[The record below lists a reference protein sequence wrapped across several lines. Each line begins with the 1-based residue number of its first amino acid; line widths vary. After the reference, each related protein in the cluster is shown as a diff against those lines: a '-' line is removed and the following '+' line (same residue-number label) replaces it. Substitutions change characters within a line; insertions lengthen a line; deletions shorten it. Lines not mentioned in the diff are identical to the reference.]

1 MAAVERWEYRRVYVS
16 WNDTLGDWVC
26 RFTDREDIQ
35 GFDQVLNY
43 FGQYGWELVTVE
55 PQMWEALN
63 YAEHNMGQ
71 VPRVGMAPCTCTE
84 PPGGQLV
91 GTIVFSGGAD
101 RTSIQSVL

>member
-1 MAAVERWEYRRVYVS
+1 LAAVERWEYRRVYVS
-16 WNDTLGDWVC
+16 WNDALGDWVC
-26 RFTDREDIQ
+26 RFTDRDDIQ

-71 VPRVGMAPCTCTE
+71 VPPGESWSLQMYRTTGWAVGGYNC
-84 PPGGQLV
+84 
-91 GTIVFSGGAD
+91 FSGGAH
-101 RTSIQSVL
+101 RTSIK